1 MSIEDV
7 VTNEVYKFRVYVLK
21 FKELIDTLQ
30 QNEAGKYEAS
40 RSLKNQRLK
49 YKKY

>member
-21 FKELIDTLQ
+21 FKELIVEIRNKANQ
-30 QNEAGKYEAS
+30 ENMRPAEA
-40 RSLKNQRLK
+40 
-49 YKKY
+49 

>member
-21 FKELIDTLQ
+21 FKELIAEIHNKTKQ
-30 QNEAGKYEAS
+30 ENMRQAEA
-40 RSLKNQRLK
+40 
-49 YKKY
+49 

>member
-21 FKELIDTLQ
+21 LKELIAEIR
-30 QNEAGKYEAS
+30 NKA
-40 RSLKNQRLK
+40 NQENIRQA
-49 YKKY
+49 